1 MAYLLL
7 IVQSLAWRHRVK
19 RMRKMQR
26 KMVNRTWCKK
36 INDLDF
42 PNLVDHLCNSFETFF
57 IGLEILAQ
65 VHAVYNFGKSI
76 FDCIMTLIDM
86 MRSRKY
92 NRKEICTFN
101 YSAEVYRYEC
111 CSPPPLN
118 FEIICIICHI
128 NLHFKLFLSFE
139 KLIWPTCTLQI
150 AICAYGEAR
159 FCWILQSKRYHSVRM
174 EG

>member
-92 NRKEICTFN
+92 NRKGLHQNTTVHERLFNNEKPNGRQKATF
-101 YSAEVYRYEC
+101 
-111 CSPPPLN
+111 
-118 FEIICIICHI
+118 
-128 NLHFKLFLSFE
+128 
-139 KLIWPTCTLQI
+139 
-150 AICAYGEAR
+150 
-159 FCWILQSKRYHSVRM
+159 
-174 EG
+174 